1 MVSFR
6 YFKQKVSFDESIVK
20 ISDEIPRNYQDT
32 INTVV
37 YTKELDEVFKN
48 NVKMDPSLRWQY
60 FGSSSGLIRLYPARE
75 WDTNFAG
82 FYNDYDPRVRNW
94 YIAATS
100 GPKDV
105 LIIIDCSLSMTG
117 KKFDIAK
124 SVAKAVIDTLT
135 AHDYINVICARDSHW
150 NEVGKSQPY
159 QTEVLSCQTN
169 RIVQATLAHRR
180 DLKEKVSELVAGGT
194 SELEYYI
201 LSFLISFDSSY
212 VKY

>member
-1 MVSFR
+1 
-6 YFKQKVSFDESIVK
+6 VSFDESIVK
-20 ISDEIPRNYQDT
+20 ISDEIPRNDPKT

-37 YTKELDEVFKN
+37 FTKALDEIFKLN
-48 NVKMDPSLRWQY
+48 SARDQSLRWQY
-60 FGSSSGLIRLYPARE
+60 FGSSQGLIRLYPARE

-105 LIIIDCSLSMTG
+105 IIVIDCSLSMSG

-135 AHDYINVICARDSHW
+135 SHDYVNVVCARASHW
-150 NEVGKSQPY
+150 NEVGKTQAF
-159 QTEVLSCQTN
+159 QTEVLSCQQN
-169 RIVQATLAHRR
+169 RMVQATLAHRR
-180 DLKEKVSELVAGGT
+180 DLKEKISELIAGGT
-194 SELEYYI
+194 SEFE
-201 LSFLISFDSSY
+201 
-212 VKY
+212 

>member
-1 MVSFR
+1 
-6 YFKQKVSFDESIVK
+6 VK
-20 ISDEIPRNYQDT
+20 ISDEIPRNDGST

-37 YTKELDEVFKN
+37 YTKELDEAFKKN
-48 NVKMDPSLRWQY
+48 AESDKSLRWQY
-60 FGSSSGLIRLYPARE
+60 FGSSNGLMRLYPARE

-105 LIIIDCSLSMTG
+105 IIIIDCSLSMKG

-135 AHDYINVICARDSHW
+135 AHDYVNVICARASHW
-150 NEVGKSQPY
+150 DEIGKSQSY
-159 QTEVLSCQTN
+159 QTEVLSCQQN

-180 DLKEKVSELVAGGT
+180 DLKEKVSELIAGGT
-194 SELEYYI
+194 SELEYMI
-201 LSFLISFDSSY
+201 KFF
-212 VKY
+212 

>member
-1 MVSFR
+1 MSFT
-6 YFKQKVSFDESIVK
+6 ESIVK
-20 ISDEIPRNYQDT
+20 ISDEIPRNYKDT

-37 YTKELDEVFKN
+37 YTKELEKVFKEN
-48 NVKMDPSLRWQY
+48 ARHDKSLRWQY
-60 FGSSSGLIRLYPARE
+60 FGSSSGLMRLYPARE

-105 LIIIDCSLSMTG
+105 VIVIDCSLSMKG

-135 AHDYINVICARDSHW
+135 AHDYINVICARSSHW
-150 NEVGKSQPY
+150 NEVGKSEAH
-159 QTEVLSCQTN
+159 QTQVLSCRQQN
-169 RIVQATLAHRR
+169 IVQATLAHRR

-194 SELEYYI
+194 TELEY
-201 LSFLISFDSSY
+201 
-212 VKY
+212 VRH

>member
-1 MVSFR
+1 MF
-6 YFKQKVSFDESIVK
+6 
-20 ISDEIPRNYQDT
+20 
-32 INTVV
+32 
-37 YTKELDEVFKN
+37 TKELDKIFKSN
-48 NVKMDPSLRWQY
+48 AKDDKSLRWQY
-60 FGSSSGLIRLYPARE
+60 FGSSSGLMRLYPARE

-105 LIIIDCSLSMTG
+105 IIVIDCSLSMAG
-117 KKFDIAK
+117 KKFEIAK

-135 AHDYINVICARDSHW
+135 AHDYVNVVCARASHW
-150 NEVGKSQPY
+150 NEVGKSQSY
-159 QTEVLSCQTN
+159 QTEVLSCQQN

-194 SELEYYI
+194 SELEYEFFFNGI
-201 LSFLISFDSSY
+201 
-212 VKY
+212 K

>member
-1 MVSFR
+1 VSFN
-6 YFKQKVSFDESIVK
+6 ESIIK
-20 ISDEIPRNYQDT
+20 ISDEIPRNDPNT
-32 INTVV
+32 INTVI
-37 YTKELDEVFKN
+37 YTKELDDVFKN
-48 NVKMDPSLRWQY
+48 NLNNDASLRWQY

-105 LIIIDCSLSMTG
+105 IIIIDCSLSMKG
-117 KKFDIAK
+117 EKFEIAK

-135 AHDYINVICARDSHW
+135 ANDYINVICARASHW
-150 NEVGKSQPY
+150 DDIGRSQSY
-159 QTEVLSCQTN
+159 QTEVMSCQQN

-180 DLKEKVSELVAGGT
+180 DLKEKVSELKAGGT
-194 SELEYYI
+194 TELE
-201 LSFLISFDSSY
+201 
-212 VKY
+212 

>member
-1 MVSFR
+1 M
-6 YFKQKVSFDESIVK
+6 VK
-20 ISDEIPRNYQDT
+20 ISDEIPRNDQRT

-37 YTKELDEVFKN
+37 FTKELDEVFRLNRQK
-48 NVKMDPSLRWQY
+48 DPSLRWQS
-60 FGSSSGLIRLYPARE
+60 FGSSAGLIRVYPARE

-105 LIIIDCSLSMTG
+105 LIVMDCSLSMHG
-117 KKFDIAK
+117 KKFEIAK

-135 AHDYINVICARDSHW
+135 AHDYVNVICARASHW
-150 NEVGKSQPY
+150 DEVGKAMNY
-159 QTEVLSCQTN
+159 ETEVLSCRQNTV
-169 RIVQATLAHRR
+169 VQATLAHKR

-194 SELEYYI
+194 SELE
-201 LSFLISFDSSY
+201 
-212 VKY
+212 